1 MSVINQMLRD
11 LDKRQAAD
19 PAQLR
24 TPALTVSPHRR
35 WYWALLLLP
44 ALWVG
49 VEIGQLRLEPASAP
63 EVVSAKLQAE
73 PDAATASL
81 TAAVAPTTP
90 VAVSTEPALKAS
102 GKNDVVPAA
111 DTSVAAHVESKPPQR
126 GAVLP
131 TTPQSQTAVQ
141 QSQTA
146 VQQVPE
152 PAGTDTVTGS
162 ETVAESDSVAE
173 AYALADADAAFLAE
187 PAAGSEPSALTQ
199 PSALSQPSAPAV
211 KPQMTISAADPQRVA
226 QQQQR
231 ESAALQWANIQQ
243 LAGMQQW
250 QALLAALTPALQQQY
265 PQQVLALEAH
275 AAQQTGD
282 AERALRAYQ
291 RWSQLL
297 PQDSRPWLGL
307 GTMLDQRGQ
316 WPEAQQAYQQALQL
330 GGLSPASQ
338 QFIQQRLASATGQ

>member
-19 PAQLR
+19 PALLR
-24 TPALTVSPHRR
+24 SPALTVAKKRH

-44 ALWVG
+44 ALWLG
-49 VEIGQLRLEPASAP
+49 VEIGQLKLEPVSAP
-63 EVVSAKLQAE
+63 EVVSAKPQVE
-73 PDAATASL
+73 PDAAAASL
-81 TAAVAPTTP
+81 SSGITPATP
-90 VAVSTEPALKAS
+90 VAASPEPVRIAADSNEVSPAAETQ
-102 GKNDVVPAA
+102 VPAQSA
-111 DTSVAAHVESKPPQR
+111 SMPPQR
-126 GAVLP
+126 EAVLP
-131 TTPQSQTAVQ
+131 TVQ

-146 VQQVPE
+146 VQQLPE
-152 PAGTDTVTGS
+152 PAETEIVAGS
-162 ETVAESDSVAE
+162 DAAAE

-187 PAAGSEPSALTQ
+187 PEPVTEASEVSQ
-199 PSALSQPSAPAV
+199 PSALLQPSAVSQPSAPTV

-231 ESAALQWANIQQ
+231 DLAALQWANIQQ

-250 QALLAALTPALQQQY
+250 QALLDALTPALAQQY

-275 AAQQTGD
+275 AAQQTGQT
-282 AERALRAYQ
+282 ARALQAYE
-291 RWSQLL
+291 RWSQLA
-297 PQDSRPWLGL
+297 PEDSRPWLGL

>member
-19 PAQLR
+19 PSLMR

-44 ALWVG
+44 ALWLG
-49 VEIGQLRLEPASAP
+49 VEIGQQKPVP
-63 EVVSAKLQAE
+63 EVVSAKPQAE
-73 PDAATASL
+73 PDAAAASR
-81 TAAVAPTTP
+81 TVAVAPTTP
-90 VAVSTEPALKAS
+90 VTASTEPLLKAS
-102 GKNDVVPAA
+102 DKHEVTPAA
-111 DTSVAAHVESKPPQR
+111 DTTVAAHVESKPPQR
-126 GAVLP
+126 EAVLP
-131 TTPQSQTAVQ
+131 TAPQSQTAVQ

-152 PAGTDTVTGS
+152 PAGTEVI
-162 ETVAESDSVAE
+162 AESDTVAE

-187 PAAGSEPSALTQ
+187 PAAGSEPSALT
-199 PSALSQPSAPAV
+199 QPSAPAV

-243 LAGMQQW
+243 LAGMKQW

-282 AERALRAYQ
+282 AERALLAYQ

>member
-63 EVVSAKLQAE
+63 EVVSAKPQAE

-81 TAAVAPTTP
+81 TAAVVPTTP

-102 GKNDVVPAA
+102 GKNEVVPAA
-111 DTSVAAHVESKPPQR
+111 DTSVPAHVESKPPQR

-187 PAAGSEPSALTQ
+187 PAAGSEPSALT
-199 PSALSQPSAPAV
+199 QPSAPAV

>member
-44 ALWVG
+44 ALWLG
-49 VEIGQLRLEPASAP
+49 IEIGQQKPAP
-63 EVVSAKLQAE
+63 EVVSAKPQAE

-90 VAVSTEPALKAS
+90 VAASTEPALKAS

-152 PAGTDTVTGS
+152 PAGTDTVTRS

-173 AYALADADAAFLAE
+173 AYALVDADAAFLAE
-187 PAAGSEPSALTQ
+187 PAAGSEPSAL
-199 PSALSQPSAPAV
+199 SQPSAPAV
-211 KPQMTISAADPQRVA
+211 KPQMTISTADPQRVA

-250 QALLAALTPALQQQY
+250 QVLLAALTPALQQQY

>member
-19 PAQLR
+19 PALLR
-24 TPALTVSPHRR
+24 APALTVSTHRR

-44 ALWVG
+44 ALWLG
-49 VEIGQLRLEPASAP
+49 VEIGQLRLAPVPA
-63 EVVSAKLQAE
+63 VVSAKPQAAS
-73 PDAATASL
+73 DAAASL
-81 TAAVAPTTP
+81 TTGVAAATP
-90 VAVSTEPALKAS
+90 VAASTEPVRIAPV
-102 GKNDVVPAA
+102 KNEVAPAA
-111 DTSVAAHVESKPPQR
+111 DTAVPAHAQSRPPQR

-131 TTPQSQTAVQ
+131 AAPQSQIVLP

-152 PAGTDTVTGS
+152 PAATDVI
-162 ETVAESDSVAE
+162 AESDTVAE
-173 AYALADADAAFLAE
+173 AYALADSDAAFLAE
-187 PAAGSEPSALTQ
+187 SETAGEPSALPQ

-291 RWSQLL
+291 RWSQLA

-316 WPEAQQAYQQALQL
+316 WPQAQQAYQQALQL

>member
-19 PAQLR
+19 PTLLR
-24 TPALTVSPHRR
+24 TPALTVSTHRR

-44 ALWVG
+44 ALWLG
-49 VEIGQLRLEPASAP
+49 VEIGQLRLEPVSAP
-63 EVVSAKLQAE
+63 EVVSAKPQVE
-73 PDAATASL
+73 PDAAAASL
-81 TAAVAPTTP
+81 TAAVAPESP
-90 VAVSTEPALKAS
+90 VAASTEPALKAS

-111 DTSVAAHVESKPPQR
+111 DTTVAAHVESKPPQR

-162 ETVAESDSVAE
+162 ETVAESDSVVE

-187 PAAGSEPSALTQ
+187 PSAGSEPSALT
-199 PSALSQPSAPAV
+199 QPSAPAV

-243 LAGMQQW
+243 LAGMKQW
-250 QALLAALTPALQQQY
+250 QALLTALTPALQQQY
-265 PQQVLALEAH
+265 PQQVLALEAY

-282 AERALRAYQ
+282 VERALRAYQ

>member
-19 PAQLR
+19 PALLR
-24 TPALTVSPHRR
+24 TPALTVAKQRR

-44 ALWVG
+44 ALWLG
-49 VEIGQLRLEPASAP
+49 VEIGQLGLQPAPA
-63 EVVSAKLQAE
+63 VVTPQPQAE
-73 PDAATASL
+73 PDAPAASL
-81 TAAVAPTTP
+81 TSGGTPATP
-90 VAVSTEPALKAS
+90 VAASTEPVGIAPDRNEVAPAAETK
-102 GKNDVVPAA
+102 VPAKS
-111 DTSVAAHVESKPPQR
+111 DSMPVQR
-126 GAVLP
+126 EAILS
-131 TTPQSQTAVQ
+131 TAPQSQTAVQ

-146 VQQVPE
+146 VQQLPE
-152 PAGTDTVTGS
+152 PAETEIVAGSDTAT
-162 ETVAESDSVAE
+162 E

-187 PAAGSEPSALTQ
+187 SETVGEPSALLQ
-199 PSALSQPSAPAV
+199 PSALSQPAAPAV

-231 ESAALQWANIQQ
+231 DVAALQWANIQQ
-243 LAGMQQW
+243 LVGMQQW
-250 QALLAALTPALQQQY
+250 HALLNALTPALQQQY

-275 AAQQTGD
+275 AAQQTGQT
-282 AERALRAYQ
+282 ERALQAYQ
-291 RWSQLL
+291 RWSQLT

-330 GGLSPASQ
+330 GGLSPASR

>member
-19 PAQLR
+19 PALLR
-24 TPALTVSPHRR
+24 TPMLTVSTHRR

-44 ALWVG
+44 ALWLG
-49 VEIGQLRLEPASAP
+49 VEIGQLGLQPAPAVVAP
-63 EVVSAKLQAE
+63 EPQAE
-73 PDAATASL
+73 PVATVATATPAASSAAPVDAAADK
-81 TAAVAPTTP
+81 TP
-90 VAVSTEPALKAS
+90 
-102 GKNDVVPAA
+102 VVPA
-111 DTSVAAHVESKPPQR
+111 VAETHASAVATATVQR
-126 GAVLP
+126 RSTQTEQLTA
-131 TTPQSQTAVQ
+131 TQQSPQTAELQ
-141 QSQTA
+141 L
-146 VQQVPE
+146 PE
-152 PAGTDTVTGS
+152 PAETDIVAGS
-162 ETVAESDSVAE
+162 DTVAE
-173 AYALADADAAFLAE
+173 AYALADSDAAFLAE
-187 PAAGSEPSALTQ
+187 SETGGEPSASSQPSATSQ
-199 PSALSQPSAPAV
+199 PSALSQPAAPTV

-231 ESAALQWANIQQ
+231 DLAAQQWANIQQ

-250 QALLAALTPALQQQY
+250 QALLDALTPALAQQY

-282 AERALRAYQ
+282 AERAVQAYQ
-291 RWSQLL
+291 RWSQLT
-297 PQDSRPWLGL
+297 PEDSRPWLGL

-330 GGLSPASQ
+330 GGLSPASR

>member
-1 MSVINQMLRD
+1 VVSGTFSFAELEPAMSVINQMLRD

-49 VEIGQLRLEPASAP
+49 VEIGQQKPAP
-63 EVVSAKLQAE
+63 EVVSAKPQAE

-90 VAVSTEPALKAS
+90 AAASTEPVLKAS

-111 DTSVAAHVESKPPQR
+111 DTTVATHVESKPPQR

-131 TTPQSQTAVQ
+131 TTA

-162 ETVAESDSVAE
+162 ETVAESDTVAE

-187 PAAGSEPSALTQ
+187 PSAGSEPAALT
-199 PSALSQPSAPAV
+199 QPSAPAV

>member
-11 LDKRQAAD
+11 LDKRQATD
-19 PAQLR
+19 PALLR
-24 TPALTVSPHRR
+24 TPALTVAKKRH

-44 ALWVG
+44 ALWLG
-49 VEIGQLRLEPASAP
+49 VEIGQFGQKPAPA
-63 EVVSAKLQAE
+63 VVTAKPQAE
-73 PDAATASL
+73 PDAAAASH
-81 TAAVAPTTP
+81 TSAVAPATP
-90 VAVSTEPALKAS
+90 IAASPEPVRIAADS
-102 GKNDVVPAA
+102 NDVAPAAETKVPAQS
-111 DTSVAAHVESKPPQR
+111 DSMPPQR
-126 GAVLP
+126 EAVLP
-131 TTPQSQTAVQ
+131 AVQ

-146 VQQVPE
+146 VQQLPE
-152 PAGTDTVTGS
+152 PAETEIVAGSDAVT
-162 ETVAESDSVAE
+162 E

-187 PAAGSEPSALTQ
+187 PEAVAEPSAPT
-199 PSALSQPSAPAV
+199 V

-231 ESAALQWANIQQ
+231 DLAALQWANIQQ

-250 QALLAALTPALQQQY
+250 QALLDALTPALAQQY

-275 AAQQTGD
+275 AAQQTGQI
-282 AERALRAYQ
+282 ERAQQAYQ
-291 RWSQLL
+291 RWSQLM

-316 WPEAQQAYQQALQL
+316 WPAAQQAYQQALQL
-330 GGLSPASQ
+330 GGLSPASR

>member
-19 PAQLR
+19 PALLR
-24 TPALTVSPHRR
+24 TPALTVAKKRH

-44 ALWVG
+44 ALWLG
-49 VEIGQLRLEPASAP
+49 VEIGQLKLEPVSAP
-63 EVVSAKLQAE
+63 EVVSAKPQAE
-73 PDAATASL
+73 PDAAAASL
-81 TAAVAPTTP
+81 SSGVAPATP
-90 VAVSTEPALKAS
+90 VVASPEPVRIAADS
-102 GKNDVVPAA
+102 NEVAPAAETQVPAQSA
-111 DTSVAAHVESKPPQR
+111 SMPPQR
-126 GAVLP
+126 EAVLP
-131 TTPQSQTAVQ
+131 AAPHSQTALQ
-141 QSQTA
+141 QSQTT

-152 PAGTDTVTGS
+152 PAGTEVI
-162 ETVAESDSVAE
+162 AESDTVAE

-231 ESAALQWANIQQ
+231 DLAALQWANIQQ

-250 QALLAALTPALQQQY
+250 QALLDALTPALAQQY

-275 AAQQTGD
+275 AAQQTGQT
-282 AERALRAYQ
+282 ARALQAYQ
-291 RWSQLL
+291 RWSQLA
-297 PQDSRPWLGL
+297 PEDSRPWLGL

-330 GGLSPASQ
+330 GGLSPASR
-338 QFIQQRLASATGQ
+338 QFIQQRLASASGQ